1 MSNKSLY
8 KVGLAAAIL
17 STIGWLA
24 FIAAGNPD
32 YSEINGFELFQ
43 MWQSDRSRWLLY
55 GWGGIFGALFSIP
68 YFLSFHYALK
78 NTGSVRSVATTA
90 AIIGSVL
97 AAFGFFGTLTMIYA
111 WVPAA
116 LEASPDALPIIEITA
131 RYSSALFE
139 VPWWIGSFLAYGLG
153 VGLFAY
159 YAWRNDTGPKWLN
172 GVGIIGGLS
181 GIIWL
186 RYFFPVLYTW
196 ELLGSIVNILTIM
209 IWSIGLSA
217 AILRNESQNQE
228 GRKS

>member
-17 STIGWLA
+17 STAGWFA
-24 FIAAGNPD
+24 FIIASTGNPD
-32 YSEINGFELFQ
+32 YSGINGRELFQ
-43 MWQSDRSRWLLY
+43 AWQDNRFGWLLY
-55 GWGGIFGALFSIP
+55 GWGGVFGAMLSIP
-68 YFLSFHYALK
+68 YFLAFHYALK
-78 NTGSVRSVATTA
+78 GSGSVRSVATTS

-97 AAFGFFGTLTMIYA
+97 AAFGFFKPLVMIYA

-116 LEASPDALPIIEITA
+116 LEASSDTLPVIEIIA
-131 RYSSALFE
+131 RYAADLFE

-172 GVGIIGGLS
+172 SVGLIGGLS

-186 RYFFPVLYTW
+186 RYFFRVLYTW
-196 ELLGSIVNILTIM
+196 EFIGSIVNILAIM
-209 IWSIGLSA
+209 IWSIGLA
-217 AILRNESQNQE
+217 VVLVRVEPNN
-228 GRKS
+228 K

>member
-1 MSNKSLY
+1 MY
-8 KVGLAAAIL
+8 KVGLVAAVL
-17 STIGWLA
+17 STIGWFA
-24 FIAAGNPD
+24 FIAASTGSPD
-32 YSEINGFELFQ
+32 LSEISGRELFQ
-43 MWQSDRSRWLLY
+43 MWQNNRSGWLLY
-55 GWGGIFGALFSIP
+55 GWGGVFGALLSIP
-68 YFLSFHYALK
+68 YFLAFHYALK
-78 NTGSVRSVATTA
+78 ETGPVRSVATTT

-97 AAFGFFGTLTMIYA
+97 AAFGFFKPLVLIYA

-116 LEASPDALPIIEITA
+116 LEASPDILPIIEVMA
-131 RYSSALFE
+131 RYAGDLFE

-172 GVGIIGGLS
+172 GVGLIGGLS

-196 ELLGSIVNILTIM
+196 EFIGSIINILAIM

-217 AILRNESQNQE
+217 SLVRGESKE
-228 GRKS
+228 